1 MARNYGIPGRQ
12 ASPERADQEQPAQ
25 GSHPERGYKMILE
38 FIGWFAFMLMMA
50 TVCITFGQEKI
61 MGVFKKMMFEES
73 DKEDKEREAA
83 ERKANMKADMDEYFE
98 DEALI
103 EEQIQTQ
110 IEEQDFKDV

>member
-1 MARNYGIPGRQ
+1 
-12 ASPERADQEQPAQ
+12 
-25 GSHPERGYKMILE
+25 
-38 FIGWFAFMLMMA
+38 
-50 TVCITFGQEKI
+50 
-61 MGVFKKMMFEES
+61 MGVFKRMMLEEY

-110 IEEQDFKDV
+110 IEEEDFKDV

>member
-1 MARNYGIPGRQ
+1 
-12 ASPERADQEQPAQ
+12 
-25 GSHPERGYKMILE
+25 
-38 FIGWFAFMLMMA
+38 
-50 TVCITFGQEKI
+50 
-61 MGVFKKMMFEES
+61 MGVFKRMMFEEF

-110 IEEQDFKDV
+110 IEEEEDFKDV

>member
-1 MARNYGIPGRQ
+1 
-12 ASPERADQEQPAQ
+12 
-25 GSHPERGYKMILE
+25 
-38 FIGWFAFMLMMA
+38 
-50 TVCITFGQEKI
+50 
-61 MGVFKKMMFEES
+61 MGVFKKKMFEEF

-110 IEEQDFKDV
+110 IEEEDFKDV

>member
-1 MARNYGIPGRQ
+1 
-12 ASPERADQEQPAQ
+12 
-25 GSHPERGYKMILE
+25 
-38 FIGWFAFMLMMA
+38 
-50 TVCITFGQEKI
+50 
-61 MGVFKKMMFEES
+61 MGVFKKKMFEES

-110 IEEQDFKDV
+110 LEEEDFKDV

>member
-1 MARNYGIPGRQ
+1 
-12 ASPERADQEQPAQ
+12 
-25 GSHPERGYKMILE
+25 
-38 FIGWFAFMLMMA
+38 
-50 TVCITFGQEKI
+50 

-110 IEEQDFKDV
+110 IEEEEDFKDV